1 MRSPWGRNPSSN
13 WKWIHSDWGSLWNPF
28 QGGKLLYGV
37 GRDQRSKLRNG
48 LQKGLVRAR
57 LLVLHQLELALLGIP
72 PHISPGVHIREPLHL
87 DDRLLLLL
95 KCQLYTRVHLH
106 QNCLKEDDTKRA
118 ADLLRLLP
126 AKATP
131 FRRHSVEVRQK
142 GPLTAAQIQV

>member
-72 PHISPGVHIREPLHL
+72 PHIVQASI
-87 DDRLLLLL
+87 
-95 KCQLYTRVHLH
+95 
-106 QNCLKEDDTKRA
+106 
-118 ADLLRLLP
+118 
-126 AKATP
+126 
-131 FRRHSVEVRQK
+131 SVSHFISMI
-142 GPLTAAQIQV
+142 ACFSF